1 MKKHLLYTFL
11 ISIFAGIGTGFFVS
25 TELLSVWSSS
35 EVRGLVILVGAVSFS
50 SLLYYFLIQF
60 LGKNRINELPTQTYN
75 LILLLLIVFAGFIV
89 LAFPLP
95 QRMTPDQIQTIVFQ
109 PEQDSSTKE
118 IKSVL
123 IEEVRLNG
131 KPVVLS
137 DFTPPSG
144 WEKTSYG
151 IESKTGSSIPFVI
164 QKQEDLVSGVSILLG
179 KGPAYGQATI
189 RLGWNQQQINLF
201 QPNHDAEI
209 TIHFPSNS
217 DNIPWKFLYI
227 GSVWLFLIG
236 IFYLFISIFIPKGT
250 LLFIVDSFIQ
260 KSNSILFW
268 IVISFLFWYSISFIQ
283 NVFFDPSHMM
293 QNGNFLPAIRPI
305 GNDLNLIL
313 KAGHNVLSGNSPYEG
328 ANKYPPLATLIFL
341 PLSIINKIAAY
352 QIITVISYLFYGFI
366 TLYFPFLLSK
376 SKKLPTYAWFLFA
389 VGLYSYGLLF
399 EIERGQ
405 FNLIAIGCAFIA
417 ILIFHQSPRFR
428 WLSYLLLTISIQLK
442 LYPAIFI
449 LFFIDDWK
457 NWGKIFLRWIGL
469 GITNFILLF
478 ILGVNTGLQYIFSM
492 SDVVLTTGD
501 RYWPLSH
508 SIQSFLDFVN
518 YYFIFPS
525 EIKHVILIFIQICV
539 LVQIGLCFYQAY
551 RRKDFL
557 DPYLLLACALAA
569 LTIPPLSNDYTLSY
583 LVGPVIYLFI
593 RWENKQAQNRENQT
607 NAINFNTVIIGL
619 LALCLT
625 STFFS
630 YLQKPILLQNQFP
643 ALFIMLVCSTILS
656 ANDPSGKTKTVISQE
671 SQ

>member
-1 MKKHLLYTFL
+1 MKKYPHYNIL
-11 ISIFAGIGTGFFVS
+11 ISIFAGTGTGFFVS
-25 TELLSVWSSS
+25 TELFDVWSSS
-35 EVRGLVILVGAVSFS
+35 ALRGLVILAGTVLLSIV
-50 SLLYYFLIQF
+50 LYYFIIHF
-60 LGKNRINELPTQTYN
+60 FGKDRINELPLQTYN

-95 QRMTPDQIQTIVFQ
+95 QRLTPDQIQTIVIQ

-123 IEEVRLNG
+123 IEEVRING

-137 DFTPPSG
+137 DFTPPLG

-151 IESKTGSSIPFVI
+151 IQSEIGSSIPFVV
-164 QKQEDLVSGVSILLG
+164 QKQEDLISDISILLG
-179 KGPAYGQATI
+179 EGPAYGRATI
-189 RLGWNQQQINLF
+189 RLGWSQQQVNLF
-201 QPNHDAEI
+201 HPGQDAET
-209 TIHFPSNS
+209 TINFPTNAY
-217 DNIPWKFLYI
+217 NIPWEFLYT
-227 GSVWLFLIG
+227 GSIWLFLFG
-236 IFYLFISIFIPKGT
+236 IIYFFITTFVSKKNLIFI
-250 LLFIVDSFIQ
+250 VESFIQ
-260 KSNSILFW
+260 KSNSVLFW
-268 IVISFLFWYSISFIQ
+268 IVISFLFWYSLAFIR

-293 QNGNFLPAIRPI
+293 LNGNFLPAIRPI

-341 PLSIINKIAAY
+341 PLSISNKIAAY

-366 TLYFPFLLSK
+366 TLCFPFFLSK
-376 SKKLPTYAWFLFA
+376 SRKLPAYAWFLFA

-399 EIERGQ
+399 ELERGQ
-405 FNLIAIGCAFIA
+405 FNLIAIGCAYSAF
-417 ILIFHQSPRFR
+417 LIFHNSHRFR

-449 LFFIDDWK
+449 LFFIDDWN

-469 GITNFILLF
+469 GIINFILLF
-478 ILGVNTGLQYIFSM
+478 ILGVDTALQYILSM
-492 SDVVLTTGD
+492 SDIVVTTGE

-518 YYFIFPS
+518 YYYIFPS
-525 EIKHVILIFIQICV
+525 EIKHVILIFFQICV
-539 LVQIGLCFYQAY
+539 LVQIGFCFFQAY
-551 RRKDFL
+551 RRKDFT
-557 DPYLLLACALAA
+557 DPYLLLACTLAA

-593 RWENKQAQNRENQT
+593 RWENDQSLNWIGRM
-607 NAINFNTVIIGL
+607 NAINFNSVVIGV
-619 LALCLT
+619 LAFCLT

-630 YLQKPILLQNQFP
+630 YLQKPIFLQNQFP
-643 ALFIMLVCSTILS
+643 ALFIMLVCSSILS
-656 ANDPSGKTKTVISQE
+656 AKDPAGKTKTVIYQE